1 MHWFSLDRNNP
12 VNQNKTYYDVTHDTE
27 YVLSDVDN
35 VVDRGSC
42 IVDLSDSESSDG
54 FVEFN
59 EIDDSLVM
67 IEQQRPTNF

>member
-1 MHWFSLDRNNP
+1 M
-12 VNQNKTYYDVTHDTE
+12 
-27 YVLSDVDN
+27 LSDVDN

-42 IVDLSDSESSDG
+42 IVDLSDSESSDD